1 MLAFQSM
8 HKNSRRSNVTS
19 PEPDISPEVACPLD
33 RREDGR
39 QDLRSRA
46 HRDAIFS
53 LARLSEVHDQDTG
66 SHVLRIRSIVEQIA
80 LRLGF
85 DAKDAAALGD
95 DAILHDVGKLRVPV
109 DVLKKPEA
117 FTDRERGLM
126 QQHTV
131 RGERM
136 ISGLDGM
143 QRAARI
149 ARCHHERWDG
159 SGYPDGLK
167 GEAIPLE
174 ARITAAAD
182 VLDALIATR
191 CYKESWSYA
200 DAMKEVLALSGTHLD
215 PNVVEAVKRCN
226 AEGAL
231 CGVFGLPTQC
241 ARE

>member
-1 MLAFQSM
+1 VTAP
-8 HKNSRRSNVTS
+8 NS
-19 PEPDISPEVACPLD
+19 DISTENACPID
-33 RREDGR
+33 RRDGAR
-39 QDLRSRA
+39 NDPANRS
-46 HRDAIFS
+46 HLDAIYS

-85 DAKDAAALGD
+85 TSADAAALGD

-109 DVLKKPEA
+109 DVLKKPDA
-117 FTDRERGLM
+117 FNDHERDLM

-131 RGERM
+131 RGERL
-136 ISGLDGM
+136 IRGLDGM

-159 SGYPDGLK
+159 SGYPDGLV

-191 CYKESWSYA
+191 CYKQSWSYA
-200 DAMKEVLALSGTHLD
+200 DAMNEVLALSGTHLD
-215 PNVVEAVKRCN
+215 PSVIDAVKQCN

-231 CGVFGLPTQC
+231 CGIFGLPTQC
-241 ARE
+241 ATD

>member
-1 MLAFQSM
+1 MLA
-8 HKNSRRSNVTS
+8 KARLPEVTT
-19 PEPDISPEVACPLD
+19 PDPDISSEAACPLD
-33 RREDGR
+33 RREGDR
-39 QDLRSRA
+39 DDLRSRA

-66 SHVLRIRSIVEQIA
+66 SHVLRIRAIVEQIA
-80 LRLGF
+80 LRMGF
-85 DAKDAAALGD
+85 DPRRAAALGE
-95 DAILHDVGKLRVPV
+95 DAILHDVGKLRVPA

-117 FTDRERGLM
+117 FTERERGLM

-143 QRAARI
+143 QQAARI

-159 SGYPDGLK
+159 AGYPDGLA

-215 PNVVEAVKRCN
+215 PKVVDAVKQCN

-231 CGVFGLPTQC
+231 CGIFGLPTQC

>member
-1 MLAFQSM
+1 M
-8 HKNSRRSNVTS
+8 HKNCRFNEVTS
-19 PEPDISPEVACPLD
+19 PNPDISPEVACPLD
-33 RREDGR
+33 RREGDR
-39 QDLRSRA
+39 HDLRSRA

-53 LARLSEVHDQDTG
+53 LARLSEMHDQDTG
-66 SHVLRIRSIVEQIA
+66 SHVLRIRAIVEQIA
-80 LRLGF
+80 LRMGF
-85 DAKDAAALGD
+85 TAKDAAALGE

-136 ISGLDGM
+136 LGGLEGM
-143 QRAARI
+143 QRAACI

-159 SGYPDGLK
+159 TGYPDGLA
-167 GEAIPLE
+167 GDAIPLE

-191 CYKESWSYA
+191 CYKQSWSYT
-200 DAMKEVLALSGTHLD
+200 DAMLEVLALSGTHLD
-215 PNVVEAVKRCN
+215 PKVVEAVKRCN
-226 AEGAL
+226 AEGSL
-231 CGVFGLPTQC
+231 CGIFGLPTQC
-241 ARE
+241 ARG

>member
-1 MLAFQSM
+1 M
-8 HKNSRRSNVTS
+8 HS
-19 PEPDISPEVACPLD
+19 PEHDISSESACPLD
-33 RREDGR
+33 RRER
-39 QDLRSRA
+39 ERSDPRDRA
-46 HRDAIFS
+46 HRNAIFA
-53 LARLSEVHDQDTG
+53 LARVSEVHDQDTG

-80 LRLGF
+80 LRMGF
-85 DAKDAAALGD
+85 SPNDAAALGD

-117 FTDRERGLM
+117 FTERERGLM

-136 ISGLDGM
+136 ISGLEGM

-159 SGYPDGLK
+159 SGYPDGLA

-191 CYKESWSYA
+191 CYKESWSYS
-200 DAMKEVLALSGTHLD
+200 DAMQEVLALSGTHLD
-215 PNVVEAVKRCN
+215 PAVVDAVKRCN

-231 CGVFGLPTQC
+231 CAIFGLPTQC